1 MTDAISPELAL
12 VDSTLRAAAIEMLP
26 PVVALEFLQ
35 FQAPPPL
42 ADSIVADSA
51 PPPIVLAALVYTV
64 AAIVRSALVGLS
76 VALLLVV
83 LVSAAML
90 LK

>member
-35 FQAPPPL
+35 FKAPRPVENGVSYSERP
-42 ADSIVADSA
+42 SIL
-51 PPPIVLAALVYTV
+51 LAALVYTV
-64 AAIVRSALVGLS
+64 AALLRSALFGLS
-76 VALLLVV
+76 TILALVV
-83 LVSAAML
+83 LVSAVML